1 MAFFI
6 YFVCQSKGS
15 LNQNLKPVFSSRKV
29 FCVILGVASHPSLL
43 FSPETVVTCVS
54 WFLGTLS
61 ISRLFF
67 HHFHTFIR
75 NSQLLN
81 GL

>member
-6 YFVCQSKGS
+6 CFVCQSKDS

-29 FCVILGVASHPSLL
+29 FYVILGIASHPSLL
-43 FSPETVVTCVS
+43 FPPETVVTRVS

-61 ISRLFF
+61 ISRLLS
-67 HHFHTFIR
+67 HHFCTFIP
-75 NSQLLN
+75 NSQLLKD
-81 GL
+81 L